1 VTPDATA
8 AVVVVGSEVL
18 SAKVQDENG
27 PFLARRLRELG
38 VELCSIHVV
47 PDRMDAVV
55 EALLLARRRASWVIT
70 SGGVGPTHDDLT
82 LPAVARA
89 LGVPIRRNG
98 EMARILGVTHARHR
112 DGAALPE
119 AALRMADLPEGT
131 ELLGDP
137 DFPTLVASRV
147 VMLPGVPSFLRHQF
161 DRVAH
166 LLRGSAY
173 HLTSLYLSWVEDQLA
188 IPLAAIAAAHPDVEI
203 GSYPRFDDA
212 DHRVRV
218 TVEGRDPAAVRVA
231 TKAIQAVIPPE
242 AIVRAEGV
250 GT

>member
-1 VTPDATA
+1 
-8 AVVVVGSEVL
+8 
-18 SAKVQDENG
+18 
-27 PFLARRLRELG
+27 
-38 VELCSIHVV
+38 
-47 PDRMDAVV
+47 
-55 EALLLARRRASWVIT
+55 
-70 SGGVGPTHDDLT
+70 
-82 LPAVARA
+82 
-89 LGVPIRRNG
+89 
-98 EMARILGVTHARHR
+98 
-112 DGAALPE
+112 
-119 AALRMADLPEGT
+119 
-131 ELLGDP
+131 
-137 DFPTLVASRV
+137 